1 MTFKTVVF
9 LLGGFFILAVGLG
22 GAGAVEPDERLDD
35 PVLEQRAREISQQLR
50 CVVCQNQSIDES
62 DAPLARDLRLIIRE
76 RLVEGDNDEQVIGF
90 VVDRYGDFVLLKPPF
105 QADTYLLWFGPFI
118 IFLMGGLLIFYYFR
132 KVLGAIPDGDNSD
145 PGDREK

>member
-1 MTFKTVVF
+1 MTFKTLAF
-9 LLGGFFILAVGLG
+9 LLGGFFILVVGLG
-22 GAGAVEPDERLDD
+22 RAGAVEPDERLDD

-76 RLVEGDNDEQVIGF
+76 RLVEGDNNDQVIGF

-118 IFLMGGLLIFYYFR
+118 IFLLGGLLIFYYFR
-132 KVLGAIPDGDNSD
+132 KVLGKVPDGDNSG

>member
-1 MTFKTVVF
+1 MTFKTPAF
-9 LLGGFFILAVGLG
+9 LLAGFFILVVGLG
-22 GAGAVEPDERLDD
+22 TAGAVEPDERLDD
-35 PVLEQRAREISQQLR
+35 PMLEQRAREISQQLR

-76 RLVEGDNDEQVIGF
+76 RLVEGDNNEQVIGF

-118 IFLMGGLLIFYYFR
+118 IFLLGVLLIFYYFR
-132 KVLGAIPDGDNSD
+132 KVLGAVPGGDNSD

>member
-1 MTFKTVVF
+1 MTFKTLAF
-9 LLGGFFILAVGLG
+9 LLAGFFILVVGLG
-22 GAGAVEPDERLDD
+22 TAGAVEPDERLDD
-35 PVLEQRAREISQQLR
+35 PMLEQRAREISQQLR

-76 RLVEGDNDEQVIGF
+76 RLVEGDNNEQVIGF

-118 IFLMGGLLIFYYFR
+118 IFLLGGLLIFYYFR
-132 KVLGAIPDGDNSD
+132 KVLGAVPGGDNSD
-145 PGDREK
+145 PGDRE

>member
-1 MTFKTVVF
+1 MTFKTLVF

-22 GAGAVEPDERLDD
+22 AAGAVEPDERLDD

-118 IFLMGGLLIFYYFR
+118 IFLMGGLLVFYYFR